1 MPFVEQVSP
10 PHNHS
15 RSLALASSTTTPPTN
30 IDIPATS
37 GKVLIAD
44 DTIVNRKLLATI
56 LRKEHYDI
64 IEAADGV
71 EAVTLAL
78 ATMPD
83 LILLDIMMPHK
94 DGYDVCAELKHNPQ
108 SAHIPIIFLSALDE
122 AKNKIKGLEL
132 GAADYI
138 TKPFDKDEILARVR
152 THIRIC
158 KLTQSLVASNQH
170 LLEKQAQLDEDLQ
183 AASGIQQSLILK
195 QPPAIDGLQVAWQYR
210 PCHRIG
216 GDIFNMYQLNE
227 THLALFMLDVSGHG
241 VPAAM
246 FTVSA
251 SQSLYPQMGRLLKKK
266 TDAPPGYTL
275 TSPAEVLRHLDV
287 EYPLERFGMYFTIAY
302 GLLNFQTRQ
311 LQYSSAAH
319 PPILVVRPD
328 GEVHHLEAGGSI
340 IGLGEFVPY
349 EEETFQLLPGD
360 RVFLY
365 TDGIV
370 ECEDANGTPF
380 GEKNFIDML
389 SALRHETL
397 QTTCDRIIDAVL
409 AHSADGQPQDDIS
422 LLAFS
427 YQPA

>member
-1 MPFVEQVSP
+1 MPLVEQVSLP
-10 PHNHS
+10 RNHS
-15 RSLALASSTTTPPTN
+15 RSLTLASPATTPPA
-30 IDIPATS
+30 DVGIPATP

-44 DTIVNRKLLATI
+44 DTTVNRRLLAAI
-56 LRKEHYDI
+56 LRKERYEI
-64 IEAADGV
+64 IEAVDGV

-78 ATMPD
+78 STMPD

-94 DGYDVCAELKHNPQ
+94 DGYDVCTELKHNPQ

-138 TKPFDKDEILARVR
+138 TKPFDKGEILARVR

-158 KLTQSLVASNQH
+158 QLTQSLVASNQH
-170 LLEKQAQLDEDLQ
+170 LREKQAQLDEDLQ

-195 QPPAIDGLQVAWQYR
+195 RPPAINGLQVAWQYR

-216 GDIFNMYQLNE
+216 GDIFNMHQLDE

-246 FTVSA
+246 VTVSA
-251 SQSLYPQMGRLLKKK
+251 SQSLSPQTGRLLKKK
-266 TDAPPGYTL
+266 TDAPHGYTL
-275 TSPAEVLRHLDV
+275 TSPTNVLQHLDV
-287 EYPLERFGMYFTIAY
+287 EYPLERFGKYFTIAY
-302 GLLNFQTRQ
+302 CLLNFETWQ

-319 PPILVVRPD
+319 PPILVIRSD
-328 GEVHHLEAGGSI
+328 GAVHYLEAGGSI
-340 IGLGEFVPY
+340 LGLGGLVPY

-370 ECEDANGTPF
+370 ECEDANSQPF
-380 GEKNFIDML
+380 GEQNFIDML
-389 SALRHETL
+389 CTLRHEEL
-397 QTTCDRIIDAVL
+397 QTTCDRIIAAVL

-422 LLAFS
+422 LLAFA
-427 YQPA
+427 YQPT